1 MLTSDKW
8 RQVRPRDLRTLSRA
22 VHLPQLKSEGSSSK
36 GTSTACPLSGEEG
49 ETPTTGSRRGPTLP
63 VRAAAGESYRA
74 EGEGRLE

>member
-8 RQVRPRDLRTLSRA
+8 RQARPRDLRTLSRA
-22 VHLPQLKSEGSSSK
+22 VHLPQLKSEAGSSQ

-49 ETPTTGSRRGPTLP
+49 ETPTPSSRRGPTLP
-63 VRAAAGESYRA
+63 VWASESYRA